1 MSRPQR
7 LAAAGVVALAMTISA
22 VAQFPVK
29 ATVSTPSNPPRALAA
44 QAERRPAIPTTKPVN
59 CRRVKCVALT
69 FDDGPAPQTTFVLNA
84 LRKRGARA
92 TFFVLGS
99 LAKKRPKVLRQM
111 VADGNAIGNHSWDHA
126 MFSRL
131 SSAAMSRELKRT
143 DAVIRKATGIRTNLV
158 RVPYGENNA
167 RIRKTIR
174 TSVRSASV
182 LWSVDTLDWKYRNS
196 ATVTRNVMRAVRP
209 GSIVLMHDIH
219 PTSRAAV
226 PGIIRRLQ
234 AKGYV
239 LVTVPELFNGH
250 LKAGRA
256 YFRR

>member
-7 LAAAGVVALAMTISA
+7 LAAAGLLTVALLVSA
-22 VAQFPVK
+22 YAQTP
-29 ATVSTPSNPPRALAA
+29 VSTPLSEPSTPPRALAA
-44 QAERRPAIPTTKPVN
+44 VATSRPPVPETKPVN

-69 FDDGPAPQTTFVLNA
+69 FDDGPAPQTTFVLDA

-92 TFFVLGS
+92 TFFVLGM
-99 LAKKRPKVLRQM
+99 LAQKHPKVLRQAL
-111 VADGNAIGNHSWDHA
+111 ADGNAIGNHSWDHA
-126 MFSRL
+126 MFSGL

-143 DAVIRKATGIRTNLV
+143 EAAIRKATGTTTNLV
-158 RVPYGENNA
+158 RVPYGQNNP
-167 RIRKTIR
+167 RIRKTVGR
-174 TSVRSASV
+174 SVKGASV

-196 ATVTRNVMRAVRP
+196 ATVTRNVMKAVRP
-209 GSIVLMHDIH
+209 GSIILMHDIH

-256 YFRR
+256 YFHR